1 MNSNTSVAATF
12 TLKTFTIN
20 ASTGANGSI
29 SPQGAVTI
37 NYGSSQTFT
46 VTPATGYNVYDVQV
60 DGASIG
66 SITSYQF
73 GNVMSNHTIAATFAA
88 LPTPPD
94 PSTVVLGINAGG
106 SDYISGNGIHYL
118 ADRYFS
124 GRVTGITGSAIK
136 GTTDAPLY
144 QTARS
149 GNFSYAIPLANGN
162 YDLTLKFA
170 ENTYSSPGQRIFNVL
185 VGGTTVLKD
194 FDIYDVSGRS
204 AALDVTFTVSV
215 TSGILNIQF
224 IPTTGDAQINAL
236 LISTASSTPKNP
248 PGRIRRYYTTEPVNS
263 GNRAP

>member
-20 ASTGANGSI
+20 ATAGPNGSI
-29 SPQGAVTI
+29 SPQGTVTL
-37 NYGSSQTFT
+37 NYGSGQSFT
-46 VTPATGYNVYDVQV
+46 IPPASGYEVYDVQV
-60 DGASIG
+60 DGVSLG
-66 SITSYQF
+66 NVTSYQF
-73 GNVMSNHTIAATFAA
+73 GNVISNHTIATTFSA

-94 PSTVVLGINAGG
+94 PSKVVLGINAGG
-106 SDYISGNGIHYL
+106 SDYISGNGVHYL
-118 ADRYFS
+118 GDRYFA
-124 GRVTGITGSAIK
+124 GGITGITGSAIK
-136 GTTDAPLY
+136 GTTDASLY

-162 YDLTLKFA
+162 YGLTLKFA
-170 ENTYSSPGQRIFNVL
+170 ETTYSSPGQRIFNVL